1 MFGEADAQTD
11 PSLQLAESST
21 LPQPASIEV
30 TRSALAALFASA
42 PAAASPAAASA
53 QASSSASAA
62 PTGTGSRTRSVA
74 SEHDRLAA
82 EQARAEAEAEA
93 LEEAAE
99 QEQAAAEA
107 AMAKAARLAA
117 KAAEACRLATKA
129 GHAAAATVAAAKA
142 SRAAA
147 ARARVDA
154 EQAAAHAA
162 DGSLPGAMDVDSPAA
177 GASGNAAGS
186 ASGNEDAGDG
196 AQGTAYSWLPPLTY
210 GALINATS
218 WLGVQCG
225 AALPQAAIDRIFH
238 RAVASM
244 KPGAGDRAHLDAK
257 ARDASKQEQRQILS
271 PLVSRGCGR
280 AATVPAGEAMAPGQ
294 AAAQDEAAAQGADA
308 AQTAAV
314 PPPPS
319 MPYGGF
325 TRAQLAREGIAVS
338 KREFRAI
345 RLHACEY
352 GAGASAE
359 ADAPRPQ
366 RINSAQLKD
375 AVQFLSAKGDL
386 TQLGALDGVAE
397 FSGRVQFSR
406 LRALV
411 AEVAQLCPM
420 ACGAMRQPLLARID
434 RVEVFIKRDLSAHQ
448 QRCAEC
454 AELSALVQ
462 DVEVLLRAAE
472 AALSAELPP
481 APCERRRARA
491 APLRRT
497 ARAAARG
504 ATPAG

>member
-325 TRAQLAREGIAVS
+325 TRAQ
-338 KREFRAI
+338 
-345 RLHACEY
+345 